1 MKSEKKVE
9 KSKVELRIELDEKEW
24 QEVIKQAAN
33 KLSQGLKVSGF
44 RPGKA
49 PLEVV
54 INEVG
59 ETRVVSEAAEL
70 AINKFYI
77 LALKEHQ
84 ILPIVPPKISVEK
97 VELKT
102 PLIFTAEVVTMPE
115 VELGDYKTIKVEK
128 KPVEVDS
135 SRIEGVLKNI
145 QRQQAKFNPVEREV
159 KQGDWVE
166 IDFEGKIEGKTF
178 EGGSSKHHPLIV
190 GDGVFLPDFENALVG
205 MKTGDNKT
213 FPVTFPMDYH
223 KSEFANKTAEFA
235 VKLHKVKAVILP
247 EMNDE
252 FAKAAGKFETLAA
265 LRDDIAKFL
274 KEDAEKQELDRQKEE
289 AINQLIKLAK
299 VDLPEEL
306 VEQEVSSMVHDL
318 KHQLE
323 HQKVTLEE
331 YLKKMEMTEEKLRGE
346 WRETAKRR
354 VMAGLALR
362 AFQKA
367 EKIEATDDDVDREIV
382 RLKELYPEEKEHIE
396 EKYQQEEERGRLKP
410 LLAGQM
416 AIERLWMMATGK

>member
-9 KSKVELRIELDEKEW
+9 KSKVELRIELDKSEW
-24 QEVIKQAAN
+24 QEAIKQAAQ
-33 KLSQGLKVSGF
+33 KLSQGLKIAGF

-54 INEVG
+54 TNEIG
-59 ETRVVSEAAEL
+59 ETRVASEAAES
-70 AINKFYI
+70 AINKFYGA
-77 LALKEHQ
+77 ALKEHQ
-84 ILPIVPPKISVEK
+84 ILPVAPPKISVEK
-97 VELKT
+97 VGLEN

-128 KPVEVDS
+128 KPVEVDPS
-135 SRIEGVLKNI
+135 KIEGVLKNI

-159 KQGDWVE
+159 KSGDWVE
-166 IDFEGKIEGKTF
+166 IDFEGRIEGKTF

-205 MKTGDNKT
+205 MKAGEDKT
-213 FPVTFPMDYH
+213 FSVTFPMDYH
-223 KSEFANKTAEFA
+223 KPELANKTAEFT
-235 VKLHKVKAVILP
+235 VKLHKVKAVVLP
-247 EMNDE
+247 ELNDE
-252 FAKAAGKFETLAA
+252 LAKTAGKFETLVA

-299 VDLPEEL
+299 VDLPDEL

-323 HQKVTLEE
+323 HQKVILEE
-331 YLKKMEMTEEKLRGE
+331 YLKKMGMTEEKLRGE
-346 WRETAKRR
+346 WRETAERR
-354 VMAGLALR
+354 VLAGLALR

-367 EKIEATDDDVDREIV
+367 EKIEVADGDVDQEIA
-382 RLKELYPEEKEHIE
+382 RLKGLYPEEKEHIE
-396 EKYQQEEERGRLKP
+396 EKYQQEGERGRLKA
-410 LLAGQM
+410 LRAGQM
-416 AIERLWMMATGK
+416 AIDRLWAIATGK